1 MNITQSELEPHV
13 STFRVEI
20 AHDDYWEE
28 YDKQLRAQRK
38 TLTIRGFRPGHVPLP
53 MAKRL
58 VGERV
63 LADVLQKR
71 LDEALGSYLKE
82 KGIVTFTSFL
92 SNADQPPFDPQ
103 AEGDYV
109 FMLDAGVLP
118 ALNVDLSEEQV
129 PLYVAK
135 PTPEELEAALERDR
149 KRTAPQDAVDEKTEY
164 VILNVVCEKVG
175 EKVPPKEGC
184 REFIDLAGNNAEARE
199 LLLGKRKDD
208 GAQLDYDTIVKLL
221 GDKEKLTHFYE
232 NLAIAPQDAKDF
244 HIFATIGEIAHH
256 ELAEITPKFYEN
268 LVDPDFGQEKLPEDL
283 EALRHLYDE
292 QAADELTYGYELL
305 QATRCFDILLGK
317 WDFTLSEGF
326 RRRLLGDAEE
336 QTPERLE
343 RFSSQ
348 IKHEGLVLRL
358 MERWKEGDFD
368 TPEMRRAGRVISR
381 GVISQLMAERGI
393 PSVGHYSLRFM
404 LGMMR
409 VFGLGD
415 RLAEP
420 FERGRESALAS
431 LAALRMAKVTTHE
444 VTMTECESQIKAL
457 REEME
462 AESSKR

>member
-13 STFRVEI
+13 ATFRVEI

-63 LADVLQKR
+63 LSDVIQKR
-71 LDEALGSYLKE
+71 LDEALGTYLKE
-82 KGIVTFTSFL
+82 NGIVTFTSFL
-92 SNADQPPFDPQ
+92 GNADQPPFDPQ

-109 FMLDAGVLP
+109 FILDAGVLP
-118 ALNVDLSEEQV
+118 ELNVDLSNEQI

-135 PTPEELEAALERDR
+135 PTQEELDAELDRER
-149 KRTAPQDAVDEKTEY
+149 KRAVSQDAVDEKTEY
-164 VILNVVCEKVG
+164 VVLDVVCEKVG
-175 EKVPPKEGC
+175 EKVPPKGNC
-184 REFIDLAGNNAEARE
+184 REFIDLTDNNAGARE
-199 LLLGKRKDD
+199 QLLGKRKDD
-208 GAQLDYDTIVKLL
+208 GAQLDYDAIVKLL
-221 GDKEKLTHFYE
+221 GDKEKLAHFYE
-232 NLAIAPQDAKDF
+232 NLGITAEEAKDF
-244 HIFATIGEIAHH
+244 HIFATLGEIAHH
-256 ELAEITPKFYEN
+256 ELAELTPEFYEN
-268 LVDPDFGQEKLPEDL
+268 RVDPDFGQEKLPEDL
-283 EALRHLYDE
+283 GALRHLYDE
-292 QAADELTYGYELL
+292 QTADESTYGYEML
-305 QATRCFDILLGK
+305 QAMRCFDILSDK

-444 VTMTECESQIKAL
+444 VTMTECEAQIKAL

-462 AESSKR
+462 AENSKR